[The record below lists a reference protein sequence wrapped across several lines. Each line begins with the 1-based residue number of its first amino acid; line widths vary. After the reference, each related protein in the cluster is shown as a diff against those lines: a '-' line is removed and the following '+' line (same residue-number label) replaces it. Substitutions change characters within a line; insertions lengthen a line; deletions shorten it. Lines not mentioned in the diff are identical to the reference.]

1 MPEVRAMAEKLNVGG
16 QGSPFAPE
24 EAEILDV
31 ADLTALEKLFKL
43 RLAGGKNLGH
53 APGQFVEVSVP
64 GFGEAPISICS
75 SPTQREAFELCVRKV
90 GTVTAALHS
99 LKAGDKIGVR
109 GPMGRG
115 FDVEE
120 MAGND
125 MLFVAGG
132 LGLAPLRSLI
142 NYVFDRRERFGK
154 VWILYG
160 AKTPQELLFTKE
172 FESWRKQPDT
182 ELMLTVDKPDEQ
194 WRGTG
199 GVITVL
205 FRKLPKL
212 DPKRT
217 YVAVVGPP
225 VMYKFVLLET
235 LNLKIPRNRIFCSLE
250 RHMKCGVGRCGHC
263 QINNVYVCK
272 EGPVFRFSQMESLPE
287 SFA

>member
-1 MPEVRAMAEKLNVGG
+1 MPETNPATETLNVGG
-16 QGSPFAPE
+16 QGSPFVPE
-24 EAEILDV
+24 EAEILSV
-31 ADLTALEKLFKL
+31 ETLTAMEKLFRFRIASGR
-43 RLAGGKNLGH
+43 RLSH
-53 APGQFVEVSVP
+53 APGQFVEVSVY
-64 GFGEAPISICS
+64 GFGEAPISIS
-75 SPTQREAFELCVRKV
+75 SPPTQPDTFELCVRKV
-90 GTVTAALHS
+90 GTVTGALHN
-99 LKAGDKIGVR
+99 LKAGDRVGIR

-125 MLFVAGG
+125 LLFVAGG
-132 LGLAPLRSLI
+132 LGMAPLRSL
-142 NYVFDRRERFGK
+142 VKTVMDLRSRFGK

-160 AKTPQELLFTKE
+160 AKTPQELLFTNE
-172 FESWRKQPDT
+172 FDGWKKQPNV
-182 ELMLTVDKPDEQ
+182 EMLVTVDRPDEQ
-194 WRGTG
+194 WRGVS

-205 FRKLPKL
+205 FRKLPKM

-217 YVAVVGPP
+217 YVTVVGPP

-235 LNLKIPRNRIFCSLE
+235 LSMKIPRNRIFCSLE